1 MGIRLYKNVDL
12 KEPFF
17 IVGWPGIGNVGLI
30 AVDTLRK
37 MLNAE
42 FFGEVEGYEFFNPRK
57 VKIKDGLLLNL
68 EFPSNKLYYSKRG
81 ESDFLFFVGEEQP
94 KRGVTSK
101 YAEGEEA
108 YNMANLVI
116 DIAERFKC
124 KHIFTSGAAVSYIHH
139 TMLSKVWA
147 VPNDDSLLPEVKK
160 YPDVVLMSEI
170 EGRGGQGFI
179 SGLNGLLIGVAKKRG
194 FKATCFMGEV
204 PIYLQGLQVPYPKAS
219 RAVLRVFN
227 SMFNLDLDLTNFDN
241 IVLEAEGKI
250 NEVYEEIPL
259 EIREQLEKLKEFDYI
274 KRSELQPL
282 TDENRKRFWDEISE
296 FLKKGGSKSDESL

>member
-241 IVLEAEGKI
+241 IVLEAEDKI